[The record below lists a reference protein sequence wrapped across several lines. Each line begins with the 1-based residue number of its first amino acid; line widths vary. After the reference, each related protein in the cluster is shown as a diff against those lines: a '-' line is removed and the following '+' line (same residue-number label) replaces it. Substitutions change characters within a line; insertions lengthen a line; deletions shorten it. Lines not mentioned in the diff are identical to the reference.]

1 MSSTALLKMFE
12 NEVKLTPVPG
22 ASNIH
27 VINPKLSKAGG
38 PDEPEMTDAD
48 WDKFEADIHEAFEQI
63 P

>member
-1 MSSTALLKMFE
+1 MSSTALLKKFE
-12 NEVKLTPVPG
+12 SEVELTAVPG

-27 VINPKLSKAGG
+27 IIHPKLPKATG

-48 WDKFEADIHEAFEQI
+48 WDKFEADIHGAFEQF